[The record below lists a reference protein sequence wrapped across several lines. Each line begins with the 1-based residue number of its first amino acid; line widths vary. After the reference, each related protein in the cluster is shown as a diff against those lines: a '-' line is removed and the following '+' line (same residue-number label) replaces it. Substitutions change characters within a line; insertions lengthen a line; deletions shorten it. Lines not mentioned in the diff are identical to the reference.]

1 MARTTT
7 DAQRKMADAAEFEL
21 NGYGAP
27 EGTPMIYTLIGRAMG
42 EIQAIGKDSEAT
54 NFNGKKMYNFRGIDA
69 VYNAMN
75 PVMAKYGL
83 FITPE
88 ILEQTREERKSSNGN
103 ALIYSILKIRFT
115 MYAPDGSFIQS
126 TLIGEGMDSG
136 DKATNKAMSIAMKY
150 FCFQVFMIPTEEMK
164 ETDPDRQVYE
174 VARKQ
179 EQQVKLET
187 PKIGTLPAKPAAAET
202 KKPQSKPANVTT
214 APRIP
219 EAAPNTTTVKG
230 YLQNE
235 IAFMAGLFGITEK
248 REMGAKFESMRK
260 ALIASGTIP
269 DINSADLTMD
279 QAKQL
284 IEAVYENFLSDKRNP
299 A

>member
-27 EGTPMIYTLIGRAMG
+27 EGTPMIYTLIGKAMG

-69 VYNAMN
+69 VYNALN

-115 MYAPDGSFIQS
+115 MYAPDGSYIQS

-164 ETDPDRQVYE
+164 EADPDRQVYE
-174 VARKQ
+174 VTRKQ
-179 EQQVKLET
+179 EQQPLKVT
-187 PKIGTLPAKPAAAET
+187 AAEVAKAVNAAPRT
-202 KKPQSKPANVTT
+202 TVTT
-214 APRIP
+214 VQKLPESEP
-219 EAAPNTTTVKG
+219 EPKQEAAPDTTTVKG

-235 IAFMAGLFGITEK
+235 IAFMSGLFEISDK

-260 ALIASGTIP
+260 ELIKAGVIP
-269 DINSADLTMD
+269 DIESSKLTMD

-284 IEAVYENFLSDKRNP
+284 IEAIYDNFLSDKRDP

>member
-27 EGTPMIYTLIGRAMG
+27 EGTPMIYTLIGKAMG
-42 EIQAIGKDSEAT
+42 DIQAIGKTSEAT
-54 NFNGKKMYNFRGIDA
+54 NMSGKKMYNFRGIDA
-69 VYNAMN
+69 VYNALN

-88 ILEQTREERKSSNGN
+88 ILEQTREERKSTNGN

-115 MYAPDGSFIQS
+115 MYAPDGSYISS

-164 ETDPDRQVYE
+164 QSDPDLQVYE

-179 EQQVKLET
+179 PEQTVTVDPPRFGPGKRNTAEAQVT
-187 PKIGTLPAKPAAAET
+187 MAAK
-202 KKPQSKPANVTT
+202 
-214 APRIP
+214 IP
-219 EAAPNTTTVKG
+219 EQKPEAPDTTTVKG

-235 IAFMAGLFGITEK
+235 IAFMSGLFEISDK

-260 ALIASGTIP
+260 ELIRSGAIP

-279 QAKQL
+279 QAKNL
-284 IEAVYENFLSDKRNP
+284 IDAIYENFLSDKRTP